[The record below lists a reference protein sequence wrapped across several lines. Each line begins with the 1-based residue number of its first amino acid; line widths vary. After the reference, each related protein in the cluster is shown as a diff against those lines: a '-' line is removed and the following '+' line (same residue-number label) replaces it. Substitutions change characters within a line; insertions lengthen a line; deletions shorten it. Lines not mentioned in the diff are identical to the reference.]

1 MEAVMNATLKK
12 HLEAIKSGAI
22 TKTNVIGLRKAFNTN
37 ARLIR
42 GYSCGVTSPRVTVND
57 VAEINQAIAL
67 NEPRVSRELDA
78 SGRKVLQDR
87 RYRKHWTESQ
97 ARIIATLDHFRFVGF
112 HEIDRAHFVPI
123 YKAIAP
129 GGSFNFIVIPWQTA
143 YAFGLQSGPQVI
155 GSFY

>member
-1 MEAVMNATLKK
+1 MNATLKK

-22 TKTNVIGLRKAFNTN
+22 TKTNVIGLRKAVNTF
-37 ARLIR
+37 AKQSR
-42 GYSCGVTSPRVTVND
+42 GWSTGCTSPIVSRKD
-57 VAEINQAIAL
+57 LLEINQAIAL

>member
-1 MEAVMNATLKK
+1 MNATLKK
-12 HLEAIKSGAI
+12 HLDAIKSGAI
-22 TKTNVIGLRKAFNTN
+22 TKTNIIGLRKAFNAN
-37 ARLIR
+37 ARLSR
-42 GYSCGVTSPRVTVND
+42 GYSLGVTSPRVTID
-57 VAEINQAIAL
+57 DIGELRRAITMH
-67 NEPRVSRELDA
+67 EPRVSRELDA

-112 HEIDRAHFVPI
+112 HEIDRAHYVPI

>member
-1 MEAVMNATLKK
+1 MTPTLKK
-12 HLEAIKSGAI
+12 HLDAIKSGAI
-22 TKTNVIGLRKAFNTN
+22 TKTNIIGLRKAFNTN

-42 GYSCGVTSPRVTVND
+42 GYSCGRTSPQVTIND
-57 VAEINQAIAL
+57 IVEINQAISL

-112 HEIDRAHFVPI
+112 HEIDRAHYVPI
-123 YKAIAP
+123 YKAIAS

-143 YAFGLQSGPQVI
+143 YVMGLQSGPQVI

>member
-1 MEAVMNATLKK
+1 MNATLKK
-12 HLEAIKSGAI
+12 HLDAIKSGAI
-22 TKTNVIGLRKAFNTN
+22 TKTNIIGLRKAFNTN
-37 ARLIR
+37 ARLIW
-42 GYSCGVTSPRVTVND
+42 GYSCGVTSPRVKVND
-57 VAEINQAIAL
+57 IAEINKAISL

-112 HEIDRAHFVPI
+112 REISAMHFVPV
-123 YKAIAP
+123 YKAIAS

-143 YAFGLQSGPQVI
+143 YAMGLQSGPQVI
-155 GSFY
+155 GNYCYA

>member
-1 MEAVMNATLKK
+1 MNATLKK

-22 TKTNVIGLRKAFNTN
+22 TKTNIIGLRKAFN
-37 ARLIR
+37 AFDRQVR
-42 GYSCGVTSPRVTVND
+42 GWSTGVTSPHVTAD
-57 VAEINQAIAL
+57 DIAEISQAIAL

-112 HEIDRAHFVPI
+112 HEIDRAHYVPI
-123 YKAIAP
+123 YKAIAS

-143 YAFGLQSGPQVI
+143 YVMGLQSGPQVI

>member
-1 MEAVMNATLKK
+1 MTPTLKK
-12 HLEAIKSGAI
+12 HLHAIKSGAI
-22 TKTNVIGLRKAFNTN
+22 TKTNVIGLRKAFNTY
-37 ARLIR
+37 A
-42 GYSCGVTSPRVTVND
+42 RVTIND
-57 VAEINQAIAL
+57 IVEINQAISL

-112 HEIDRAHFVPI
+112 HEIDRAHYVPI
-123 YKAIAP
+123 YKAIAS

-143 YAFGLQSGPQVI
+143 YVMGLQSGPQVI